1 MWVLPFSAPA
11 TLYRNYS
18 SDFIHQRSYQKPLQ
32 TLVTI
37 LALPRLL
44 ITPFYLNFSFVL
56 TLGTFYF
63 LNWPPLLKVLYCNV
77 IKPPTSI
84 YQTSILD
91 LFFFPQLSL
100 SWVISL
106 IATSMSFQVN
116 PKAPSLFLP
125 FSRTPSL
132 FLT

>member
-11 TLYRNYS
+11 TLYVNYF

-32 TLVTI
+32 TLVFLTI
-37 LALPRLL
+37 LALLRLL

-63 LNWPPLLKVLYCNV
+63 VNWPPLLKVLSCNV

-125 FSRTPSL
+125 FS
-132 FLT
+132 

>member
-1 MWVLPFSAPA
+1 MGFALLRPSYTLRKLLFSLHPPEILSKA
-11 TLYRNYS
+11 S
-18 SDFIHQRSYQKPLQ
+18 SDPYLSDHFS
-32 TLVTI
+32 I
-37 LALPRLL
+37 LRLL

-63 LNWPPLLKVLYCNV
+63 VNWPPLLKVLFCNV

-125 FSRTPSL
+125 FS
-132 FLT
+132 

>member
-1 MWVLPFSAPA
+1 MGFALLCPSY
-11 TLYRNYS
+11 TLQKLLFRLHPPEILSKAS
-18 SDFIHQRSYQKPLQ
+18 SDPCDHFSITK
-32 TLVTI
+32 TLDH
-37 LALPRLL
+37 
-44 ITPFYLNFSFVL
+44 PFYLNFSFVL

-125 FSRTPSL
+125 FSQTPSL